1 MGVIARLKGEEPGIL
16 KKIPHAFQGKGHY
29 GEYLTE
35 YALEHGNLG
44 NVAVFSNVIVPRA
57 SGPTSTSEID
67 VVMLHEKGVFVIESK
82 NYSGWIFG
90 SADQR
95 NWTVTLNSN
104 SKERF
109 FNPIKQNRS
118 HVKALSD
125 YLGLEEEAFSSYVVF
140 SERCELKKVP
150 PDTAEYVI
158 CRRHH
163 LLSNIRKDLDRF
175 DPIFDVAT
183 FEELKASLAALA
195 EGSTQTARTQHVEEA
210 QKVASGGVCPWCG
223 SELVRRNGK
232 YGPFM
237 GCSSYPKCRFTRNA

>member
-1 MGVIARLKGEEPGIL
+1 MLR
-16 KKIPHAFQGKGHY
+16 
-29 GEYLTE
+29 
-35 YALEHGNLG
+35 
-44 NVAVFSNVIVPRA
+44 FSLA
-57 SGPTSTSEID
+57 KTT
-67 VVMLHEKGVFVIESK
+67 
-82 NYSGWIFG
+82 
-90 SADQR
+90 
-95 NWTVTLNSN
+95 
-104 SKERF
+104 
-109 FNPIKQNRS
+109 
-118 HVKALSD
+118 
-125 YLGLEEEAFSSYVVF
+125 VF

>member
-1 MGVIARLKGEEPGIL
+1 MTKLADCGGRHVVHR
-16 KKIPHAFQGKGHY
+16 
-29 GEYLTE
+29 
-35 YALEHGNLG
+35 YA
-44 NVAVFSNVIVPRA
+44 
-57 SGPTSTSEID
+57 
-67 VVMLHEKGVFVIESK
+67 
-82 NYSGWIFG
+82 
-90 SADQR
+90 
-95 NWTVTLNSN
+95 
-104 SKERF
+104 
-109 FNPIKQNRS
+109 QN
-118 HVKALSD
+118 ALSD
-125 YLGLEEEAFSSYVVF
+125 VLRFSLAKTTVF